1 MFAITER
8 LLLRPGWIEDAAALT
23 AAIGDREIARNL
35 TRMPWP
41 YAHADAESFLSQP
54 ADPLRPRFLIC
65 LRDSNRIVGGIG
77 LNGDMEPELGYWI
90 ARDHWGRGYATE
102 AGHAVLA
109 LADSSLRLPR
119 IKAQRA
125 VDNMRSAKVLRKL
138 GFRSTG
144 RTAWASSLS
153 RGLMETCLYTR
164 EREQAPQA
172 LAA

>member
-1 MFAITER
+1 
-8 LLLRPGWIEDAAALT
+8 
-23 AAIGDREIARNL
+23 
-35 TRMPWP
+35 MPRP

-65 LRDSNRIVGGIG
+65 LRDSNRIIGGVG
-77 LNGDMEPELGYWI
+77 LSGDIEPELGYWI
-90 ARDHWGRGYATE
+90 ARGHWGRGYATE

-125 VDNMRSAKVLRKL
+125 IDNVRSAKVLRKL

-144 RTAWASSLS
+144 RTAWASSVA
-153 RGLMETCLYTR
+153 RGLMETCLYAR
-164 EREQAPQA
+164 EREERPQA